1 MMIILSSMMDFCA
14 NYLYG
19 VFEESLSIPGVA
31 LFCCAVS
38 GIGFIVMYK
47 VLPETDNR
55 TLEEIEMHFTDD
67 SKGINEHKIAKIL
80 HKPPEV
86 I

>member
-1 MMIILSSMMDFCA
+1 MMIVLSSMMEFCA
-14 NYLYG
+14 NYLYT
-19 VFEESLSIPGVA
+19 VFEEALSIPGVA
-31 LFCCAVS
+31 LFSCAVA
-38 GIGFIVMYK
+38 GIGFIVMYN

-67 SKGINEHKIAKIL
+67 SKGIDEHEIAKIL
-80 HKPPEV
+80 HKQSEV